1 MKEPAVIARL
11 WTGST
16 SVGDAPKYLA
26 HLERNVIPELS
37 SISGHRG
44 IYVLQRAEADTA
56 TCIVMT
62 LWESMESI
70 RRFSGP
76 DVEAAVVAPEA
87 RAVLR
92 SYERRVTHYDVVLRS
107 DAV

>member
-1 MKEPAVIARL
+1 MIARL

-56 TCIVMT
+56 TFIVIT

-87 RAVLR
+87 LAVLR

-107 DAV
+107 DPV